1 VVRFPQTRCNRRKCT
16 AKHMRIGLVPLG
28 PCDVLLETS
37 FKREGAQL
45 ESYRAFAGGGVFRL
59 YVVLEDMIA
68 DLVQLPS

>member
-1 VVRFPQTRCNRRKCT
+1 
-16 AKHMRIGLVPLG
+16 MRIGLEPLG

-59 YVVLEDMIA
+59 YVVLEDTYTISLRTCEA
-68 DLVQLPS
+68 S

>member
-1 VVRFPQTRCNRRKCT
+1 
-16 AKHMRIGLVPLG
+16 MRIGLEPLG